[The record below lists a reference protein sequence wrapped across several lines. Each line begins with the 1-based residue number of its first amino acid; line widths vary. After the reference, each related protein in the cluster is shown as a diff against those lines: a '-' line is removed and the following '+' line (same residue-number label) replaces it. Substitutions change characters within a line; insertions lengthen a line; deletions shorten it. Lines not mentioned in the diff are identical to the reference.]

1 MKSHREISINS
12 SCVCWFSCND
22 FSLTQRNECFL
33 ELIVV
38 FPFPSFDSIQC
49 RVAKWCGRVLQSSV
63 RNKTRHDFISSN
75 TGGTSFVTIFQWI
88 RVKLCWRPNSSLSIR
103 SIESS
108 EMCVCVRRF
117 ASDERSVGRTI
128 RGMLLFCHYI
138 DDDDEEWNTQTKL
151 TTVCCAFSLAYKG
164 HKFDIGKSVN
174 AVNWTESH
182 LYLCHAERIR
192 SIVCWFS
199 EPNRQ
204 QNNLSQSTNDTCS
217 YQQLQVN

>member
-108 EMCVCVRRF
+108 EMYVCVCDDLRQTNVALAEQYVGCCCF
-117 ASDERSVGRTI
+117 AIT
-128 RGMLLFCHYI
+128 
-138 DDDDEEWNTQTKL
+138 L
-151 TTVCCAFSLAYKG
+151 TTTTRSGTLKLNWQLFAVLSRSHTKG
-164 HKFDIGKSVN
+164 TNLILEKV
-174 AVNWTESH
+174 WT
-182 LYLCHAERIR
+182 R
-192 SIVCWFS
+192 
-199 EPNRQ
+199 
-204 QNNLSQSTNDTCS
+204 
-217 YQQLQVN
+217 